1 MFLLINYYDI
11 MKYKFQEEHFSA
23 TGLTF
28 RHTLFSNYKMN
39 RSPTP
44 DTVTQSLR
52 YVKPALTAMGM
63 KTIEVAISYFVCAVF
78 LLAA

>member
-1 MFLLINYYDI
+1 MEYEC
-11 MKYKFQEEHFSA
+11 QEEYFSS

-39 RSPTP
+39 RNPTP

-63 KTIEVAISYFVCAVF
+63 KTIEVVFCYFMWAIFMIKT
-78 LLAA
+78 